1 METNGNRLMFC
12 DANGALKQIID
23 VLSGKNGRLWL
34 KRINAYVQQG
44 AMKAFGWKTSKP
56 VRLRSFESFEILM
69 AVAEHKKKQE
79 KLFQSY
85 EAPSILQQLS
95 FPIPEE
101 TVTFIALSVKDLGF
115 DEVTKISS
123 IKECL
128 PSLDLELCRD
138 SDSAQLWLTDDPDAK
153 SFLIGETTN
162 CVGRALIV
170 PGKVFH
176 VENSHKEKIPFFS
189 QVYFI
194 SDGIM
199 YRGHNDKISCEDE
212 CDEDFD
218 FLPQDKLLFRVK
230 K

>member
-1 METNGNRLMFC
+1 METNGNRLVFC
-12 DANGALKQIID
+12 DANGTLKQIID

-34 KRINAYVQQG
+34 KGISAYVQQG
-44 AMKAFGWKTSKP
+44 AIKAFGWKTSKP

-69 AVAEHKKKQE
+69 AVAEHRKTQE
-79 KLFQSY
+79 NLFQSHN
-85 EAPSILQQLS
+85 ALNILQQLS

-115 DEVTKISS
+115 DGRTKVSA

-138 SDSAQLWLTDDPDAK
+138 SDSAQLWLTNDSDAK
-153 SFLIGETTN
+153 SFLVAETTRIT
-162 CVGRALIV
+162 GRALIV
-170 PGKVFH
+170 PGKMFH
-176 VENSHKEKIPFFS
+176 VEDSHEDKIPFLS
-189 QVYFI
+189 QVYFV

-199 YRGHNDKISCEDE
+199 YAGFNDKVSCKNE